1 MKYKRILPKCD
12 IMTDDNNKG
21 RTLINVC
28 ATLNTGISDR
38 LKSVRKAI
46 GVSQKEMDPLL
57 GLGKRSWQRYESDKN
72 VPGSKVIAELARRGF
87 DANWILTG
95 QGEMR
100 RPDAAEYTQN
110 QSAGYVLRD
119 AIDPSS
125 DIEAKN
131 EAVFPRLRQISY
143 ALEEMEHEAG
153 WKPPVYW
160 HELIKTLMFVH
171 GLDESGAA
179 RLLDA
184 LQSHLKADVSQS

>member
-1 MKYKRILPKCD
+1 
-12 IMTDDNNKG
+12 MTDDNNKG
-21 RTLINVC
+21 RTLINAS
-28 ATLNTGISDR
+28 ATLNTGIPDR

-46 GVSQKEMDPLL
+46 GVSQKEMDPLF
-57 GLGKRSWQRYESDKN
+57 GLGKRSWQRYESGKN
-72 VPGSKVIAELARRGF
+72 VPGSKVIAELAQRGF

-95 QGEMR
+95 KGEMR
-100 RPDAAEYTQN
+100 QSGAAEYAQN

-125 DIEAKN
+125 DIEVKN
-131 EAVFPRLRQISY
+131 EAVFSRLRQISY
-143 ALEEMEHEAG
+143 ALEEMEREAG

-184 LQSHLKADVSQS
+184 LQSQLKADVSQT